1 MVKGYFF
8 KYTLMAA
15 SYKSIFKTSLLT
27 GGSQIITLFIQMIR
41 AKVLAVILGPAGTGI
56 IGLYGSATA
65 LVNTLANIGLSGSA
79 VRQIAK
85 DNASEN
91 KTAIRKTLFVYRILI
106 FSTSL
111 IAAAVMLV
119 FAGPI
124 AVATFGDETR
134 INGIRWMSLVVLFTG
149 VSTGQYSLLQGLRQ
163 IKELAVS
170 KVLGVLS
177 GTIICILLIYFLREK
192 GIVPFLIVGAA
203 ATVLFSWYF
212 AGRTG
217 IHSQIV
223 NIKEFKTLAAGL
235 LGMGLAFLASG
246 FVNSFTGYYS
256 RVLITDRFSVTELGL
271 YTASW
276 TLSAVYV
283 TFVLSAMG
291 TDFYPRLTSV
301 INDHKVA
308 NKLINEQTIM
318 GITLSIAG
326 VVAMIGFA
334 KYILNLFFSSEFAP
348 AMNMLQW
355 MTAGM
360 AIKIVS
366 WPIGFIIVS
375 KGKSVLFTITE
386 VLWALLYVP
395 FLLLFTRFLG
405 LQGAGIAFF
414 MAYLI
419 HTIVIVIAGYK
430 ITSFHWNREALKKIG
445 LFIISIIIVFI
456 SSRMLSTKPQIVI
469 NTVLLLG
476 LLVYSYFVLNK
487 LLGVNLFKYAISRIQ
502 K

>member
-1 MVKGYFF
+1 MSK
-8 KYTLMAA
+8 

-27 GGSQIITLFIQMIR
+27 GGSQFLSLIIQMIR

-56 IGLYGSATA
+56 IGLYSSTTG
-65 LVNTLANIGLSGSA
+65 LVNTLANIGMSGSA

-85 DNASEN
+85 DNVSED
-91 KTAIRKTLFVYRILI
+91 KTAIRKTLFVYRTLI

-111 IAAAVMLV
+111 IAATVMLI
-119 FAGPI
+119 FAGQI
-124 AVATFGDETR
+124 ARATFGDETR

-149 VSTGQYSLLQGLRQ
+149 ISTGQYSLLQGLRR

-170 KVLGVLS
+170 KVLGVLT
-177 GTIICILLIYFLREK
+177 GTIICILLVYLFREK
-192 GIVPFLIVGAA
+192 GIVPFLIAGAA

-217 IHSQIV
+217 IHSQTV
-223 NIKEFKTLAAGL
+223 NLREFKVIAEGL

-246 FVNSFTGYYS
+246 LVTSFTGYYS
-256 RVLITDRFSVTELGL
+256 RVLITDRFSVTDLGL
-271 YTASW
+271 YAASW

-283 TFVLSAMG
+283 NFVLSAMG
-291 TDFYPRLTSV
+291 ADFYPRLTSV
-301 INDHKVA
+301 INDHNAA

-318 GITLSIAG
+318 GVTLSMAG
-326 VVAMIGFA
+326 VVAVVGFA
-334 KYILNLFFSSEFAP
+334 KYILNLFYSAEFTP

-360 AIKIVS
+360 AIKVVA

-386 VLWALLYVP
+386 VLWALLFIP
-395 FLLLFTRFLG
+395 FLLLFTRLLG

-414 MAYLI
+414 LAYLI
-419 HTIVIVIAGYK
+419 YTIVILIAGYR
-430 ITSFHWNREALKKIG
+430 ITSFLWNTEALKKIG
-445 LFIISIIIVFI
+445 LLIISMIIVFI
-456 SSRMLSTKPQIVI
+456 SSRMLSTSLQIFL
-469 NTVLLLG
+469 NSVLLVS
-476 LLVYSYFVLNK
+476 LLLYSYYQLNK
-487 LLGVNLFKYAISRIQ
+487 LLGVNLFKYAVSRIR